1 LISLYPFS
9 FSGQRCAVQLNQQ
22 QINDAAD
29 ALYAAEVEV
38 HQLSPT
44 SERYPTADIEDAYAI
59 SQGVTARKVA
69 AGRVIKGHKIGLTSK
84 AMRSMASA
92 KEPDYGTLTDDFFV
106 LEGSTI
112 SPARLQ
118 RALVEVEIAFVLK
131 SDLRGPAI
139 TAVDV
144 IRATD
149 FVLPCLEI
157 VDSRHNGRGPNPLV
171 DTIAD
176 AASCGMVVLG
186 SNPRRLDQIDIRR
199 IGAVLLK
206 NGEVEESG
214 TATAIMGNPV
224 NAVVWLANKLHEFG
238 VPLLAG
244 HVLLSGSFVKAI
256 PFGAGD
262 TLSAIFDTLG
272 EVNLAVAKE

>member
-1 LISLYPFS
+1 MRLSKE
-9 FSGQRCAVQLNQQ
+9 
-22 QINDAAD
+22 QIDQAAD
-29 ALYAAEVEV
+29 ALYAAETQV
-38 HQLSPT
+38 HQIPAI
-44 SERYPTADIEDAYAI
+44 SETFPDADIEDAYAI
-59 SQGVTARKVA
+59 SQGVTARKIG

-92 KEPDYGTLTDDFFV
+92 KEPDYGTLTDDFFA

-112 SPARLQ
+112 SPSRLQ

-131 SDLRGPAI
+131 HDLTGGAVNV
-139 TAVDV
+139 VDV
-144 IRATD
+144 IQATD
-149 FVLPCLEI
+149 FILPCLEI
-157 VDSRHNGRGPNPLV
+157 VDSRYNSRGPTPLV

-176 AASCGMVVLG
+176 AASCGFVVLG

-206 NGEVEESG
+206 NGEIEESG
-214 TATAIMGNPV
+214 VSAAVMGNPV

-238 VPLLAG
+238 VPLQAG

-262 TLSAIFDTLG
+262 TLSALFDTLG
-272 EVNLAVAKE
+272 EVNLTVGKE